1 MYFKVTINKFKSSAR
16 QSIGGHVIHELN
28 IDGLGAL
35 AIGNPEHPAL
45 ICLHGWGGSRH
56 IWRRFMSAYG
66 CERYIVSL
74 DLPGSGKTPAL
85 KEWTPEALK
94 NWLLDAADR
103 LSIDRFSIM
112 AHSLGGNIA
121 LHASILA
128 PERVNALVLASPAI
142 SSDELASARIYC
154 LPFSGPFFVG
164 AARLLSGAFGFLSPL
179 LPEKRGRKSEL
190 RSWFRRS
197 IYFYRDNS
205 TLELYRQIMGMCR
218 FPIDYSQIADSI
230 PLLIIHGS
238 LDSVAP
244 IEHSRAFIDALQ
256 KKRATS
262 GRVAELIVYQDIRHT
277 PMDSVLARF
286 TEDSRNFLSAQAL
299 SQSDS
304 FALMEEIA

>member
-1 MYFKVTINKFKSSAR
+1 
-16 QSIGGHVIHELN
+16 
-28 IDGLGAL
+28 
-35 AIGNPEHPAL
+35 
-45 ICLHGWGGSRH
+45 
-56 IWRRFMSAYG
+56 
-66 CERYIVSL
+66 
-74 DLPGSGKTPAL
+74 
-85 KEWTPEALK
+85 
-94 NWLLDAADR
+94 
-103 LSIDRFSIM
+103 
-112 AHSLGGNIA
+112 
-121 LHASILA
+121 
-128 PERVNALVLASPAI
+128 
-142 SSDELASARIYC
+142 
-154 LPFSGPFFVG
+154 
-164 AARLLSGAFGFLSPL
+164 
-179 LPEKRGRKSEL
+179 
-190 RSWFRRS
+190 
-197 IYFYRDNS
+197 
-205 TLELYRQIMGMCR
+205 MGMCR